1 MPTPTIVDIP
11 HNLGREAAKAR
22 LTNNI
27 GSLGRH
33 IPGGIADLQTTW
45 PAADRML
52 VTLLAMGQ
60 RLSVTLDIG
69 DTVVRASFMLPGVLG
84 FAADAISAAV
94 RREGS
99 QLLLPGKE

>member
-1 MPTPTIVDIP
+1 MSTPTVVDIP
-11 HNLGREAAKAR
+11 HSLGREAAKAR
-22 LTNNI
+22 LAGNI
-27 GSLGRH
+27 GSFGRH

-45 PAADRML
+45 PAPDRML
-52 VTLLAMGQ
+52 VVLRAMGQ
-60 RLSVTLDIG
+60 NLSITLDIG

-84 FAADAISAAV
+84 FAADTISAAV

>member
-1 MPTPTIVDIP
+1 MATPTIVDIP
-11 HNLGREAAKAR
+11 HNLGREAAKTR
-22 LTNNI
+22 LQSNI
-27 GSLGRH
+27 GSLGRY

-45 PAADRML
+45 PAPDRML
-52 VTLLAMGQ
+52 VILLAMGQ

-69 DTVVRASFMLPGVLG
+69 DNVVRASFMLPGVLG

-99 QLLLPGKE
+99 QLLLPGRD

>member
-1 MPTPTIVDIP
+1 MSTPTVVDIP
-11 HNLGREAAKAR
+11 HSLGREAAKAR
-22 LTNNI
+22 LAGNI

-45 PAADRML
+45 PAPDRML
-52 VTLLAMGQ
+52 VTLRAMGQ
-60 RLSVTLDIG
+60 NLSVTLDIG
-69 DTVVRASFMLPGVLG
+69 DSVVRASFMLPGVLG
-84 FAADAISAAV
+84 FMADAISAAV